1 MRQFDRKTKARQSRA
16 LTNIRLD
23 QLIRS
28 IGPRRTNRPK
38 RLLAWLLEELLGE
51 LGDLMGEARNLPA
64 RIVLVNDVAL
74 RRLHQLWLGAGESFQ
89 RRVAVAALD
98 RFLDG
103 TNRAAHLSTTRLVD
117 DGAAGNLAGRL
128 LGGSGIGH
136 VLKFLR
142 R

>member
-1 MRQFDRKTKARQSRA
+1 MGQFNHKTKARQSRA
-16 LTNIRLD
+16 LTNIRFD
-23 QLIRS
+23 QFVRFTANEWRETD
-28 IGPRRTNRPK
+28 G
-38 RLLAWLLEELLGE
+38 LASSLLGE

-74 RRLHQLWLGAGESFQ
+74 RCLHQLRLRAGESLQ

-103 TNRAAHLSTTRLVD
+103 TNCAAQLGTTRLVD
-117 DGAAGNLAGRL
+117 DGATGNLAGRL
-128 LGGSGIGH
+128 LGGGGIGH